1 MRDPT
6 KPKGNSLPKGCFGC
20 STGGPARTS
29 RWVPARCPQRCP
41 LGARCENTV
50 FCANLCVALKKIK
63 EYFTFPFFT
72 GNLKCAKMLRFYS
85 GQAAGTS
92 AGTWRAPSGHPA
104 GRTCWQCWTP
114 RQPGTRGPLS
124 AGMSKE
130 GDPRLWSITQ
140 KNTPV
145 HSTAWFGKM
154 CFRSGGGMSGSVPS
168 FTVKFCIGA
177 FLTEAVKWIAK

>member
-1 MRDPT
+1 MQDPT
-6 KPKGNSLPKGCFGC
+6 KPKGNPLPKGCSGC
-20 STGGPARTS
+20 TTGGPARTS
-29 RWVPARCPQRCP
+29 RWVPAKCPQRCP

-50 FCANLCVALKKIK
+50 FCASLCVALKKIK
-63 EYFTFPFFT
+63 EYFSFPFFT
-72 GNLKCAKMLRFYS
+72 ENLKCAKILCFCS

-104 GRTCWQCWTP
+104 GRTCWQCWAP

-140 KNTPV
+140 KTTPV
-145 HSTAWFGKM
+145 QSTAHLGLE
-154 CFRSGGGMSGSVPS
+154 SVLS
-168 FTVKFCIGA
+168 LWRGNERFSSKFHCQVLYWG
-177 FLTEAVKWIAK
+177 VPH